1 MTTKTVTK
9 KMVVNALK
17 KDIALLEHQL
27 KLTQDYIK
35 AGCGQFL
42 NVGNDEWCGGAKEVL
57 RLHRNVLSFAKNALA
72 RLVKLK
78 QCDDYA
84 YDFVFDIWEIRNK
97 ASESWVFI
105 SGDKTGFYHNIL
117 PNLNRLACQA

>member
-1 MTTKTVTK
+1 MPTKTVTK

-17 KDIALLEHQL
+17 KDIALLEYQL
-27 KLTQDYIK
+27 KLTQNYIK

-42 NVGNDEWCGGAKEVL
+42 NVGNDEWCGGEKEVL

-78 QCDDYA
+78 QCDHYA
-84 YDFVFDIWEIRNK
+84 YDYVFSIWDRQNK
-97 ASESWVFI
+97 SSESWVFI
-105 SGDKTGFYHNIL
+105 SGDNGFYHNIL
-117 PNLNRLACQA
+117 PNLNRLR

>member
-9 KMVVNALK
+9 NMVVNALK
-17 KDIALLEHQL
+17 KDIALLERQL

-57 RLHRNVLSFAKNALA
+57 RLHRNV
-72 RLVKLK
+72 
-78 QCDDYA
+78 
-84 YDFVFDIWEIRNK
+84 
-97 ASESWVFI
+97 
-105 SGDKTGFYHNIL
+105 
-117 PNLNRLACQA
+117 